1 MDKIVG
7 LTLAGAFLDE
17 APLMPQDYVDQVG
30 LRCSVE
36 GAKIVTTDNPQGPLH
51 WFKQEYIDERE
62 NINAEWIHFELRD
75 NPSLPE
81 SYFRQVETQFTGAFY
96 RRMVLGEWTATS
108 GAIYPHALD
117 AV

>member
-51 WFKQEYIDERE
+51 WFKQEYIDRARE
-62 NINAEWIHFELRD
+62 H
-75 NPSLPE
+75 
-81 SYFRQVETQFTGAFY
+81 Q
-96 RRMVLGEWTATS
+96 RRMDSLRTT
-108 GAIYPHALD
+108 
-117 AV
+117 